1 MKKPLLSEMTLREKI
16 GQMGCYSRP
25 TIQKMY
31 EEKSPDVSLIGCVWV
46 YGALDMRVINMS
58 DETTGKTQLAE
69 DNRKFMQFLCDNCK
83 YPPIAAMDA
92 LSGIHAQFNDMSTV
106 VDAVTQGAAG
116 SEELCYELG
125 KAKGN
130 ELKCAGSRWIWGP
143 EEDMTNRNSAIS
155 IGRTFSDDQDTV
167 IRLASA
173 QNKGFQDVNVA
184 ATAKHFPGADG
195 LEYRDAHTAET
206 VMRLNKKDWWE
217 HQGRVY
223 QEIFDNGVY
232 SVMISHS
239 SFPAIDNTRMKNGFI
254 PSSASKKV
262 ITDLLKGEMGFKG
275 VVITDAIGME
285 GLKAV
290 FDGDMKRVQIECV
303 KAGNDMLLSVPK
315 NFIDVIEEAVLS
327 GEIPESRIDD
337 ACQRV
342 LDMKEKVGLFE
353 NPCEVMDRDACL
365 AETDRL
371 NHEISKRAI
380 SLVCD
385 NNKLL
390 PLNPDKVK
398 SVCIIYQGTDE
409 EIFESLKFMEDELKK
424 HGVEKVHIQTALHDE
439 PEPSTLPLGFDIML
453 YVPCIL
459 RNKPWGV
466 LGFQGE
472 IYKTMYRVTAG
483 NQIGKR
489 IVINLGTPAVYYDYY
504 TTFDCFINAYNPS
517 EMTQRYAI
525 KALYGDIPFEGGHP
539 FRLIPKGYEIN
550 Y

>member
-1 MKKPLLSEMTLREKI
+1 METFLTADLLPFQSHTAGEGTAAIMVSHNIMCCVDEEYPASLSPAVHAFLREVLPFD
-16 GQMGCYSRP
+16 GVVMTDG
-25 TIQKMY
+25 
-31 EEKSPDVSLIGCVWV
+31 
-46 YGALDMRVINMS
+46 LDMGAVK
-58 DETTGKTQLAE
+58 EYAE
-69 DNRKFMQFLCDNCK
+69 GGN
-83 YPPIAAMDA
+83 I
-92 LSGIHAQFNDMSTV
+92 
-106 VDAVTQGAAG
+106 AVTALQ
-116 SEELCYELG
+116 
-125 KAKGN
+125 
-130 ELKCAGSRWIWGP
+130 
-143 EEDMTNRNSAIS
+143 
-155 IGRTFSDDQDTV
+155 
-167 IRLASA
+167 
-173 QNKGFQDVNVA
+173 
-184 ATAKHFPGADG
+184 
-195 LEYRDAHTAET
+195 
-206 VMRLNKKDWWE
+206 
-217 HQGRVY
+217 
-223 QEIFDNGVY
+223 
-232 SVMISHS
+232 
-239 SFPAIDNTRMKNGFI
+239 
-254 PSSASKKV
+254 
-262 ITDLLKGEMGFKG
+262 
-275 VVITDAIGME
+275 
-285 GLKAV
+285 
-290 FDGDMKRVQIECV
+290 
-303 KAGNDMLLSVPK
+303 AGNDMLLSVSK
-315 NFIDVIEEAVLS
+315 NFIDIIEKAVLS

-371 NHEISKRAI
+371 NHEIAKRAI